1 MVAFVFVTIS
11 AVNVPTFERL
21 QQRDPAQGIENSL
34 RSIDSNWKSVT
45 LLMELPKEAGNKQ
58 KEKGKEKDC
67 SLDCKE
73 NLGGGGRSTLS
84 FFKNLKKMP

>member
-58 KEKGKEKDC
+58 KEKEKEKDC

-73 NLGGGGRSTLS
+73 NLRT
-84 FFKNLKKMP
+84 

>member
-58 KEKGKEKDC
+58 KEKGKEKDY

-73 NLGGGGRSTLS
+73 NLRT
-84 FFKNLKKMP
+84 